1 MAFLRNV
8 RLSIKLPLI
17 MALLGSVAISV
28 TAVLGW
34 MDMRRQSVDRAT
46 SQLSFATRA
55 RGDDIEA
62 FFEKVAA
69 QVDIQAGTM
78 TTRKALRTL
87 GLGFRYIDNSNP
99 GAAVRKL
106 YVDRNPYRAGSRE
119 DLIDAGDASQ
129 YSQNHAQFHGQFLE
143 FMRRNDFLDT
153 MLIDPDGNIIYS
165 VMKGEDFGTNVLS
178 NPDVPGVREAYQAA
192 LAKGEDEVVI
202 SDFQHYGPM
211 GDTLV
216 AFAAETLNGPNEKPF
231 GVFVALLP
239 IAPID
244 AILNESNGLPDQT
257 QIYLVGPDGAL
268 RNNPG
273 ISSNLRAFE
282 TSVGTPAARSALKGS
297 AGVVQQAS
305 LTGQPALAAYDT
317 VSVGG
322 SDWAIVGEEPL
333 EALHAASTEYIS
345 DVALQ
350 TSALLVLICGI
361 GWAASREISRPLGRV
376 RDAMSSVRDGDLE
389 RDIPDTG
396 RSDDVG
402 DIAKTLASFR
412 ERLLDAKTL
421 EQENIRNSAALSG
434 CSAAMMMTDRELR
447 IVYINETLRKIVTDH
462 ADQFRGVCPEFEPE
476 ALIGQSMDIFHKDPE
491 RVRLMIE
498 DPERLPMTADIVVG
512 NVNFALTVSA
522 ITDRDGTYLG
532 NVVEWTDVTEQR
544 LQNALL
550 KAIESHF
557 VTAHIASDGRI
568 MTSNRTFGDLVG
580 REASEIEGANAFDM
594 IEIEVDGPD
603 TPDVAGA
610 LNGGRPVNGT
620 FRLAA
625 RDGAEKWVE
634 GGFTPVLDGR
644 GTATRILFVASDT
657 TEAVLQLHRAAE
669 ARERMEAAQS
679 HVVEALRTGLNGLA
693 DGNLTVAIEQAFAP
707 QYEQLRSDFNASVS
721 RLEDAIALVVANAA
735 SIRSE
740 TNDINSAAE
749 DLSRRTE
756 KQAATLEETAAALDE
771 LTTSVKSAADG
782 ATLAKKIVDEARK
795 DAEKSGDVVQQA
807 VVAMGEISSS
817 SEQIS
822 KIIGVIDDIAFQ
834 TNLLALNAG
843 VEAARAGEAGRGFA
857 VVASEVRALAQRSS
871 AAAREIADLISASG
885 ENVGRGVALVGQTG
899 DALKKIF
906 ETVNDI
912 ANHVSE
918 IAVSAQEQSTGLAEI
933 NTAVNQLDQVTQ
945 QNAAMFE
952 QTSAASNALS
962 REAQVLNDT
971 MTRFRI
977 RSTGPALATPEAT
990 EKPVR
995 DRAAP
1000 IVRARVSGQALAVA
1014 LPAEEEDWEEF

>member
-1 MAFLRNV
+1 MAFLRNM
-8 RLSIKLPLI
+8 RLSIKLPLV
-17 MALLGSVAISV
+17 MALLGSLAISV

-34 MDMRRQSVDRAT
+34 IDMRRQSVDQAT

-55 RGDDIEA
+55 RGDDVEA
-62 FFEKVAA
+62 FFDKVAA
-69 QVDIQAGTM
+69 EVDVQVDTM

-87 GLGFRYIDNSNP
+87 GLGFRYIDDSNQ

-106 YVDRNPYRAGSRE
+106 YVDRNPNRAGSKE
-119 DLIDAGDASQ
+119 GLIDAGDASQ
-129 YSQNHAQFHGQFLE
+129 YSDNHAKFHGQFLE
-143 FMRRNDFLDT
+143 FMRRNGFLDVL
-153 MLIDPDGNIIYS
+153 LIDPDGNVIYS

-178 NPDVPGVREAYQAA
+178 NPEILGLRKVYETA
-192 LAKGEDEVVI
+192 LAKGEGEVVL
-202 SDFQHYGPM
+202 SDFQPYSPAG
-211 GDTLV
+211 GTLV
-216 AFAAETLNGPNEKPF
+216 AFAAETLDGPNKKPF
-231 GVFVALLP
+231 GVFVAVLP
-239 IAPID
+239 IDPID
-244 AILNESNGLPDQT
+244 AILNASHGLPDRT
-257 QIYLVGPDGAL
+257 QMYLVGPDGSL

-273 ISSNLRAFE
+273 IATNLKALGTLVE
-282 TSVGTPAARSALKGS
+282 TSAARSALNGS
-297 AGVVQQAS
+297 PGIVQQPS
-305 LTGQPALAAYDT
+305 LIGQPALAAFDT
-317 VSVGG
+317 VTVGG

-333 EALHAASTEYIS
+333 DELYAASSEYIA
-345 DVALQ
+345 DVALK
-350 TSALLVLICGI
+350 TGALLVLICGI

-376 RDAMSSVRDGDLE
+376 RDAMSSVRDGELD

-396 RSDDVG
+396 RRDDVG

-412 ERLLDAKTL
+412 AKLLDARAL
-421 EQENIRNSAALSG
+421 EQENLRNTAALNG
-434 CSAAMMMTDRELR
+434 CSAAMMMTGRDLR

-462 ADQFRGVCPEFEPE
+462 SDHFRSVCPEFDPE
-476 ALIGQSMDIFHKDPE
+476 TLIGQSMDIFHKDPE
-491 RVRLMIE
+491 LFRQMID
-498 DPERLPMTADIVVG
+498 DPERLPTTADIMIG
-512 NVNFALTVSA
+512 DVNFALTVSA

-544 LQNALL
+544 LQSALL

-557 VTAHIASDGRI
+557 VTAHISSDGRI
-568 MTSNRTFGDLVG
+568 MKANRTFADLVA
-580 REASEIEGANAFDM
+580 RENAEMEGANAFDL
-594 IEIEVDGPD
+594 IEIETDGMD
-603 TPDVAGA
+603 KPDVAA
-610 LNGGRPVNGT
+610 LLNDGKSVNGT

-625 RDGAEKWVE
+625 RDGAETWVE
-634 GGFTPVLDGR
+634 GGFTPVLDGH
-644 GTATRILFVASDT
+644 GDATRILFVASDT
-657 TEAVLQLHRAAE
+657 TEAVLELHRAAE
-669 ARERMEAAQS
+669 ARARMEAAQS
-679 HVVEALRTGLNGLA
+679 QVVEALRTGLNGLA
-693 DGNLTVAIEQAFAP
+693 EGDLTVAIDQAFAP
-707 QYEQLRSDFNASVS
+707 EYEQLRSDFNASVS
-721 RLEDAIALVVANAA
+721 RLEDAITLVVANAD

-740 TNDINSAAE
+740 TKEINSAAE

-782 ATLAKKIVDEARK
+782 ATLAKRIVDEARE
-795 DAEKSGDVVQQA
+795 DAERSGDVVQQA

-906 ETVNDI
+906 ETVTDI

-952 QTSAASNALS
+952 QTTAASNALS

-977 RSTGPALATPEAT
+977 RSTGATSAVPDVPERPARE
-990 EKPVR
+990 
-995 DRAAP
+995 RAAP
-1000 IVRARVSGQALAVA
+1000 IVRARASSQALAVA
-1014 LPAEEEDWEEF
+1014 PPEEEDWEEF